1 MLQIDYVGLLKDLGI
16 KDRLF
21 ENIKK
26 NSNLSDQQLEKIYQE
41 KVEYHGDKMN
51 QYMEQYLSQYL
62 NLKKEGKTDVDQQLD
77 AMVSDYLNKNSQ
89 VK

>member
-1 MLQIDYVGLLKDLGI
+1 MLQIDYMGLLKDLGI

>member
-1 MLQIDYVGLLKDLGI
+1 MLQIDYMGLLKDLGI

-26 NSNLSDQQLEKIYQE
+26 SSNLSDQQIEKIYQE

>member
-1 MLQIDYVGLLKDLGI
+1 
-16 KDRLF
+16 
-21 ENIKK
+21 
-26 NSNLSDQQLEKIYQE
+26 
-41 KVEYHGDKMN
+41 
-51 QYMEQYLSQYL
+51 MEQYLSQYL

>member
-1 MLQIDYVGLLKDLGI
+1 MLQIDYMGLLKDLGI

-26 NSNLSDQQLEKIYQE
+26 NSNLSDQQIEKIYQE